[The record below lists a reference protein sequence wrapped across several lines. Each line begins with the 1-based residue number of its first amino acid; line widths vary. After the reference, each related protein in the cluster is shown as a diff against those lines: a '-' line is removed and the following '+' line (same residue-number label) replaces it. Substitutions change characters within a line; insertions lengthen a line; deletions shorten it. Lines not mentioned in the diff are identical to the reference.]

1 MIAFTHKHGQ
11 KGEPPMKSHPPSLQ
25 KIFLWILGCFVLSFS
40 GCGGGGASP
49 SAGEPA
55 LGPVLASC
63 PTAKVTGVS
72 LSNTL
77 PLYLGTAG
85 DNSPTVCSSA
95 INNPC
100 TDVTI
105 CDTSGSNC
113 QTVSN
118 ILVDTGSSGL
128 RVFRSALN
136 NTTGLD
142 QVAAPD
148 GNPVGECED
157 FGNGTYG
164 DWGPLVYAQVKLA
177 GEPLVTLPI
186 QLIDPTYAGQYTSNG
201 TPASSNASCGQTFT
215 PDTTPSNASFNGI
228 LGVGLFVH
236 SCGNLCAQSSGYSV
250 FFSCS
255 GSSCTSTT
263 LGNCEQ
269 DQNPVPLLPTDNQGI
284 LISFPSIGSPEASAT
299 GSLILGIGTQS
310 DNTPS
315 GVTAYGADPQGNFQT
330 TFNGATYSSS
340 NGAAFIDSG
349 SDGYFFSDP
358 SIPNSG
364 PPNDYYIP
372 TSTETHQQA
381 TITSATVTHTPPA
394 STSFTFDL
402 TTPPVSGSGF
412 SEGVIPNLGF
422 VQSGVFD
429 WGLPFFFLKQNIYV
443 GINGQQSS
451 LGIGPFWGF

>member
-1 MIAFTHKHGQ
+1 
-11 KGEPPMKSHPPSLQ
+11 MKSHPPSLQ
-25 KIFLWILGCFVLSFS
+25 KIFLWILGFFVLSFS

-55 LGPVLASC
+55 LGPISARCL
-63 PTAKVTGVS
+63 TATGTGIS
-72 LSNTL
+72 SSNTL

-100 TDVTI
+100 TDITI
-105 CDTSGSNC
+105 CDTSGANC

-128 RVFRSALN
+128 RIFRSVLN
-136 NTTGLD
+136 NTTTLD
-142 QVAAPD
+142 QVASPS
-148 GNPVGECED
+148 GGPVGECEA

-186 QLIDPTYAGQYTSNG
+186 QLIDPSYAGQYTSNG
-201 TPASSNASCGQTFT
+201 NPSSPNASCGQTFT
-215 PDTTPSNASFNGI
+215 PDTTPSNAGFNGI

-236 SCGNLCAQSSGYSV
+236 SCGNLCVQSSGYSV

-269 DQNPVPLLPTDNQGI
+269 DQNPVPLLPTDHQGV
-284 LISFPSIGSPEASAT
+284 LVSFATNPVSAPEASAT
-299 GSLILGIGTQS
+299 GSLILGIGTQQ
-310 DNTPS
+310 DNTPAA
-315 GVTAYGADPQGNFQT
+315 GITAYGADQQGNFQT
-330 TFNGATYSSS
+330 TFYGTTYSSA

-349 SDGYFFSDP
+349 SDGYFFYDLN
-358 SIPNSG
+358 IQNSG
-364 PPNDYYIP
+364 PPDYYYIP
-372 TSTETHQQA
+372 SPSPESLPA
-381 TITSATVTHTPPA
+381 TITSATNTS
-394 STSFTFDL
+394 STFFHFDL
-402 TTPPVSGSGF
+402 AAPPTLGSGF
-412 SEGVIPNLGF
+412 SKSVIPDLGF
-422 VQSGVFD
+422 YQSGEFD
-429 WGLPFFFLKQNIYV
+429 WGLPFFFLKQNVYV
-443 GINGQQSS
+443 GINGQTSS
-451 LGIGPFWGF
+451 LGTGPFWAF